1 MFGDMNDRIR
11 FGGGGFAI
19 ILAVAGAVSICS
31 RLTAGEVTC
40 WAEDTIAVDA
50 SDPFKLVSGSID
62 IRYDT
67 DWCTVT
73 NVAGAVPVLKAVS
86 APDTANAVTTTV
98 AIADLASPVAYE
110 GSGYMRFIL
119 CAELEGEKVGETL
132 ISDISF
138 GAKSAFS
145 VATAFNGLTNALQEA
160 VNAKA
165 SATLRY
171 DLKWADVA
179 TDAEIS
185 LIRVRREKNG
195 TFIDAVT
202 NTLYFVGDPG
212 AGNLAFATATLQWGE
227 YNLLLREYAADGT
240 LLLETLSP
248 EFSIEHVFG
257 TTIII
262 R

>member
-1 MFGDMNDRIR
+1 MFGDITDKSR
-11 FGGGGFAI
+11 FWRRGFAFG
-19 ILAVAGAVSICS
+19 LAVVVVASA
-31 RLTAGEVTC
+31 RLSAEEVTG
-40 WAEDTIAVDA
+40 WAEATIAVDA
-50 SDPFKLVSGSID
+50 SEQFKMVSGSVAISH
-62 IRYDT
+62 DT

-73 NVAGAVPVLKAVS
+73 NVAGAVPVLKAVA

-98 AIADLASPVAYE
+98 AITDLDSPVAYE

-119 CAELEGEKVGETL
+119 GAELDGATVGEAL
-132 ISDISF
+132 VSDVSF

-145 VATAFNGLTNALQEA
+145 MAAAFDGRTNALQEA

-165 SATLRY
+165 TATLRY

-179 TDAEIS
+179 TGAEIS

-195 TFIDAVT
+195 TFIDAAT
-202 NTLYFVGDPG
+202 NTLHSVDDPDAGDLP
-212 AGNLAFATATLQWGE
+212 FATAALQWGD
-227 YNLLLREYAADGT
+227 YNLLLREYAGDGT

-248 EFSIEHVFG
+248 GFSIEHVFG